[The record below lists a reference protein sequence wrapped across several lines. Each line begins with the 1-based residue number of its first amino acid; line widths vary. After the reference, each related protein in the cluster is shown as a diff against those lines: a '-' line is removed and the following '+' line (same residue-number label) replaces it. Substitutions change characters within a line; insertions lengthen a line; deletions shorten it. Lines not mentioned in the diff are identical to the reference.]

1 MDGLKTLLDEMM
13 ELFPESPFIHI
24 GGDEAAY
31 PAWAHCTDCV
41 AYMKEHGIADAHEL
55 YSEFVGRIAR
65 FVLDRGRTPI
75 VWEGFPEKG
84 VHHIPKETVVIAW
97 ESLYMLADEL
107 LRHGFK
113 IINGSWK
120 PLYIVDNPTLRW
132 GPNEIMDWDV
142 YQWQNWWEKSA
153 AYLNPVRVDPTPDV
167 LGAQISSWGCTFEQD
182 ISRVVEHLCALTE
195 RTWNEERTLDREAFG
210 NRMRS
215 TCRTVFDLIADNDR
229 L

>member
-1 MDGLKTLLDEMM
+1 
-13 ELFPESPFIHI
+13 
-24 GGDEAAY
+24 
-31 PAWAHCTDCV
+31 
-41 AYMKEHGIADAHEL
+41 
-55 YSEFVGRIAR
+55 
-65 FVLDRGRTPI
+65 
-75 VWEGFPEKG
+75 
-84 VHHIPKETVVIAW
+84 
-97 ESLYMLADEL
+97 MLADEL

-120 PLYIVDNPTLRW
+120 PLYIVDNPALRW

-195 RTWNEERTLDREAFG
+195 RTWNEKRTLDWEAFG
-210 NRMRS
+210 KRIRS
-215 TCRTVFDLIADNDR
+215 TSRTVFDLIADNDR